1 MKTDSPHFG
10 PVQHPL
16 LIVISGPSGAGK
28 DSVLRSLKQRKL
40 PLHFVVTVNTRSPR
54 PDEEDGVDYVFISKA
69 KFEEMKAA
77 GELLEHAHVY
87 NDEKGVPREQVERAI
102 ASGKDVL
109 MRLDVQGAATI
120 RETIPGALLIFL
132 TTSSERELEGRLQAR
147 KTENKKDLAL
157 RLATARKEYERVGEF
172 DYVVANREDRLDEA
186 VDTIIA
192 IIRAEHQRVH
202 PRRVQL

>member
-28 DSVLRSLKQRKL
+28 DSVLRSLKQREL
-40 PLHFVVTVNTRSPR
+40 PLHFVVTVNTRNSR
-54 PDEEDGVDYVFISKA
+54 PDEEDGVDYVFISKE

-87 NDEKGVPREQVERAI
+87 NDYKGVPREQVQRAM

-120 RETIPGALLIFL
+120 RKTIPGALLIFL
-132 TTSSERELEGRLQAR
+132 TTSSEKELERRLQAR
-147 KTENKKDLAL
+147 KTENKKDLEL
-157 RLATARKEYERVGEF
+157 RIATAREEYGRVGEF

-192 IIRAEHQRVH
+192 IIKAEHQRVH
-202 PRRVQL
+202 PRKVEL